1 MSAPTFET
9 LSTEVTQALTEQR
22 HTPHKTTARCTLG
35 RDKVMVLVE
44 YPLSAKAEQTAM
56 KTLNWLEQHLRS
68 QFNTVGL
75 PEEAADLAESGDA
88 VPVHLFLK
96 YFSESKPFT
105 MRSFVWK
112 VEDSFEALFGSPSQ
126 RPEVEGSAVN
136 GEPVFHNSSD
146 YDFPEMLPV
155 RPARRSTASEDDRPV
170 FAELENASSVRLEE
184 REFDF
189 EAELTSGSG
198 PTAPTPADGSDADFF
213 ALLDE
218 EEIATD
224 NHQAASA
231 ADLEVPL
238 LDLANWQDSDDGSD
252 AAEVASEIA
261 DEIADEM
268 SRLTPA
274 HLQPVENDLE
284 TAPEDSTAP
293 DQTSE
298 LRVPEDAALET
309 LPLEAQLSAE
319 TETPLEVQ
327 SANEA
332 DAPLDAQ
339 LTDES
344 ADTQYLVDEPSA
356 DSAFRENIFT
366 EVETDASDEAANE
379 YETDYE
385 YEQAEYEQAEYEQ
398 AEYEETDEE
407 VGYYL
412 EGDEEDAWEESVAL
426 IDDDEVARQR
436 DQWQQQ
442 SRGGRWIFAG
452 ALGFVV
458 IGVLGFVLSRPCT
471 LGGCRRLQTAQA
483 TGDAAIASLQTD
495 TSSAAVNEAKQ
506 QLRQSIQLLEPI
518 PMWSSYHAQAQEILP
533 LYENQWQALEQVS
546 QAQAQAYQ
554 TALMSQDPPHSVST
568 WQEVAQGWLLAA
580 NALKSVPDDSP
591 VRGLADRKLAEYRA
605 NRATILVRIEA
616 ESQAEESLR
625 QAQQAASLGSKQAEA
640 ATSLDDWETALAS
653 WETAVESLRQ
663 IPQGTY
669 VYGEAQETLSD
680 YQEQIAEVRDR
691 TQQER
696 SASRELSEAKQLAAE
711 AKQSASED
719 QWTNATQRWKKAL
732 SQLEEIEASTAA
744 HAEAQLL
751 IGLYTTSLKK
761 AENSLEVA
769 LRFQPIEPSFF
780 AACGTTASQKCTYSV
795 RAGNVRLELFQGYDS
810 VIDQSI
816 TPPDQRSGIVPA
828 AQLVSQ
834 SNQLL
839 ERIAQLSTQ
848 AQVPVEIYDAK
859 GDFLARYRPDLKGFV
874 R

>member
-112 VEDSFEALFGSPSQ
+112 VEDSFEALFGSPQ
-126 RPEVEGSAVN
+126 QGPKAAGAAVN
-136 GEPVFHNSSD
+136 GEPVFHNSSE
-146 YDFPEMLPV
+146 YDFPEMLSVPT
-155 RPARRSTASEDDRPV
+155 ARRSAASEENDQPV
-170 FAELENASSVRLEE
+170 FTELESASSVRLEE

-189 EAELTSGSG
+189 EAELTSGGG
-198 PTAPTPADGSDADFF
+198 PAAPTPADDSDADFF

-218 EEIATD
+218 EQIATD
-224 NHQAASA
+224 DQDTPSA
-231 ADLEVPL
+231 ADFEVPL
-238 LDLANWQDSDDGSD
+238 LDLANWQDPDGSSD
-252 AAEVASEIA
+252 AAEVASEIS

-268 SRLTPA
+268 SQLSPA
-274 HLQPVENDLE
+274 DIQQVESDLAVE
-284 TAPEDSTAP
+284 AEDSTTP
-293 DQTSE
+293 DQTTE
-298 LRVPEDAALET
+298 LRFPVNAALET
-309 LPLEAQLSAE
+309 LPLEAQTPVE
-319 TETPLEVQ
+319 T
-327 SANEA
+327 
-332 DAPLDAQ
+332 
-339 LTDES
+339 ES
-344 ADTQYLVDEPSA
+344 ADTQYLVDEHST
-356 DSAFRENIFT
+356 DSAFTEDTFT
-366 EVETDASDEAANE
+366 EAETDAADEAAADE
-379 YETDYE
+379 YEEAYE
-385 YEQAEYEQAEYEQ
+385 YEE
-398 AEYEETDEE
+398 AEYEES
-407 VGYYL
+407 GYDL
-412 EGDEEDAWEESVAL
+412 TGDEDVWDESVAL
-426 IDDDEVARQR
+426 IDDDEVERQR

-452 ALGFVV
+452 ALGFIVV
-458 IGVLGFVLSRPCT
+458 GVLGFVLSRPCT

-495 TSSAAVNEAKQ
+495 TSSAAVDEVKQ

-518 PMWSSYHAQAQEILP
+518 PMWSSYHAQAQKILP
-533 LYENQWQALEQVS
+533 VYENQWQALEQVS
-546 QAQAQAYQ
+546 QAQVQAYQ

-568 WQEVAQGWLLAA
+568 WQEVSQGWLLAA
-580 NALKSVPDDSP
+580 NALKSVPNDSP
-591 VRGLADRKLAEYRA
+591 VRSLADRKLAEYRA

-640 ATSLDDWETALAS
+640 ASSLDDWETALAS

-680 YQEQIAEVRDR
+680 YLEQLAEVRDR

-696 SASRELSEAKQLAAE
+696 SASRKISEAKQLADE
-711 AKQSASED
+711 AKQSANED

-732 SQLEEIEASTAA
+732 SQLEEIEAGTAA

-769 LRFQPIEPSFF
+769 VRFQPIEPSFF

-828 AQLVSQ
+828 AQFVSQ
-834 SNQLL
+834 ANQLL

-848 AQVPVEIYDAK
+848 AQVPVELYDAK